1 MSNFNYKKIFLLL
14 FALGIAYFVSS
25 FSIKNVFL
33 ANSPK
38 IRPNL
43 GGYFLAKIN
52 NTKEKILA
60 KLNFNFN
67 LFPSF
72 NIPGSDRIAT
82 NQQNRQE
89 IANALKSSLK
99 PITKG
104 VSAASKDG
112 YHYFEFTLNEIEWV
126 EITYTLKNGE
136 IVKIRYPKGTNPPP
150 KEIYE

>member
-1 MSNFNYKKIFLLL
+1 MKNYKNLIKLFLILALTYFISSIF
-14 FALGIAYFVSS
+14 
-25 FSIKNVFL
+25 IKNIFL

-60 KLNFNFN
+60 RLNFNFN

-72 NIPGSDRIAT
+72 NIPSSNNIVS
-82 NQQNRQE
+82 NQNQRETVNF
-89 IANALKSSLK
+89 LKSSLK

-104 VSAASKDG
+104 VSAATKGNYS
-112 YHYFEFTLNEIEWV
+112 YTQFRLNEIEWV
-126 EITYTLKNGE
+126 QITYTFKNGKT
-136 IVKIRYPKGTNPPP
+136 ITIQYPKGTNPPP
-150 KEIYE
+150 KEIYEN